1 MSDKTQNDPFNV
13 LGISKEFLAAA
24 KLPYGGAMFTD
35 MAERMQNLTQAQI
48 AYGQTIMRANATLLS
63 AWLDTKAAR
72 DAEDGPQA
80 RAERP
85 SKAAH
90 RPDVSAP

>member
-1 MSDKTQNDPFNV
+1 
-13 LGISKEFLAAA
+13 
-24 KLPYGGAMFTD
+24 
-35 MAERMQNLTQAQI
+35 
-48 AYGQTIMRANATLLS
+48 MRANATLLS
-63 AWLDTKAAR
+63 AWLDIKAAR